1 MPDGSREKYFIKA
14 GQYHAVNNIVK
25 SIIRFEP
32 HNPVSDEFMLHMD
45 LLLCRN
51 VVIYFTKPLQ
61 EMVYSGFARAL
72 NKGGFLVLGKVE
84 SLWGY
89 SKEQFEVF
97 DNRERIYR
105 KT

>member
-1 MPDGSREKYFIKA
+1 MPHI
-14 GQYHAVNNIVK
+14 
-25 SIIRFEP
+25 
-32 HNPVSDEFMLHMD
+32 D
-45 LLLCRN
+45 LILCRN

-89 SKEQFEVF
+89 SKENFEVF

-105 KT
+105 RSL

>member
-1 MPDGSREKYFIKA
+1 
-14 GQYHAVNNIVK
+14 
-25 SIIRFEP
+25 
-32 HNPVSDEFMLHMD
+32 
-45 LLLCRN
+45 

-61 EMVYSGFARAL
+61 EMVYSGFSRAL

-89 SKEQFEVF
+89 PREQFEVF

-105 KT
+105 RI

>member
-1 MPDGSREKYFIKA
+1 
-14 GQYHAVNNIVK
+14 
-25 SIIRFEP
+25 
-32 HNPVSDEFMLHMD
+32 MD

-89 SKEQFEVF
+89 PKEQFEIF